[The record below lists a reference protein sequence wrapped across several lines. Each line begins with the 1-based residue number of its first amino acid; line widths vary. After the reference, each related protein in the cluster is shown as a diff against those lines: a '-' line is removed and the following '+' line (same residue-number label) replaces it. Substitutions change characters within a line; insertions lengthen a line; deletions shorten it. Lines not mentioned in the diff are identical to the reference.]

1 MEKNMHNGMQK
12 PEEIISGPD
21 FICDPVPYEY
31 RKYYERRKGRHHV
44 AAGIF
49 AAAMIFGGVILNNLL
64 NLLGYDGGFSETV
77 RQILGVGHIRY
88 VFMQTASDLLR
99 ALVVYFLPRFGLV

>member
-1 MEKNMHNGMQK
+1 MTRTIISCAGYRIKREIRKEKNKHNGMQK

-44 AAGIF
+44 GPGIF
-49 AAAMIFGGVILNNLL
+49 AGSN
-64 NLLGYDGGFSETV
+64 
-77 RQILGVGHIRY
+77 
-88 VFMQTASDLLR
+88 DLR
-99 ALVVYFLPRFGLV
+99 RGDPE